1 MMKSTSKFKLS
12 CFSREKHVL
21 NDDSNDS
28 ENDSSFQ
35 SFNSSDSVSSFD
47 SSSETFDKK
56 LDMMMKKV
64 RKLKKKRQAKLKKS
78 KTNDDDLDFS
88 ENSSS
93 SEGKKKRRV
102 KIRKVKK
109 LSVRQKVKFKRVKDE
124 NFEPD
129 DDNVR
134 DKTELRRKTYVK
146 KKRVKEAK
154 QTEKKKKN
162 KKDIKAKFIRVDRLW
177 STNEHRYVLKKSRKH
192 IEADEYAQYVFN
204 VRRKF
209 NWENKHMNIC
219 LDIMSKSLKVALRH
233 IMKKVKDISLEEDS
247 LFVDSN
253 TIFLFLEDLRAYMRN
268 LRAQSNVEKKKKK
281 IKEIALKTKHL
292 KVLIKYLDKD
302 YDEIKKFLY
311 FLLESK
317 KITFDL
323 LWALFKSDE
332 IVYTSTYDTL
342 SESRTFKIEYVYL
355 ISTDT
360 HSNYFDVLITDLKQ
374 KHSLLKDDYYIIEG
388 RYLKFDGKTFEMSNV
403 QVIVKTF
410 KKSRLIFSLRCFSL
424 KRHSDHKKLEKE
436 MIEREKKFVALKS
449 RQYCVQK
456 DIAFYK
462 IFNYSSRESESSD

>member
-1 MMKSTSKFKLS
+1 MKSTSKFKLFR
-12 CFSREKHVL
+12 FSREKHAL

-56 LDMMMKKV
+56 LDMMMKKA

-102 KIRKVKK
+102 KVRKVKK
-109 LSVRQKVKFKRVKDE
+109 SSVRQKVKFKRVKDE
-124 NFEPD
+124 NFESD

-134 DKTELRRKTYVK
+134 DKTELRRKTCVK

-177 STNEHRYVLKKSRKH
+177 STNEHRYVLKKSSEH
-192 IEADEYAQYVFN
+192 IEADEYAQYIFN

-209 NWENKHMNIC
+209 NWKNKHMNIC
-219 LDIMSKSLKVALRH
+219 LDIMSKSLKIALRH

-247 LFVDSN
+247 FFVDSN
-253 TIFLFLEDLRAYMRN
+253 MIFLFLEDLRVYMRN
-268 LRAQSNVEKKKKK
+268 LRTQSNVEKKKKK

-311 FLLESK
+311 LLLESK

-342 SESRTFKIEYVYL
+342 SEPRTFKIKYVYL

-374 KHSLLKDDYYIIEG
+374 KHSLLKNDYYIIEE

-403 QVIVKTF
+403 QVTVETF
-410 KKSRLIFSLRCFSL
+410 KKSRPIFSLRCFSL

-449 RQYCVQK
+449 KQYCIQK
-456 DIAFYK
+456 GIAFYK